1 MNPELLTHWRSRET
15 NFSKLQGS
23 YIINFNCLSIQNNS
37 QLNYHT
43 AQHWRTSVSFDRS
56 FSDINTCECSHT
68 FPLWCYG
75 SSERGQMY
83 GATFQRVAGAWRR
96 MDRCC
101 GWVGES
107 LAKERIVW
115 ANLWAPSQLFSSGHQ
130 SHPLSSS
137 FLNNITHYLLKA
149 FILCCLLRGKT
160 TQFHCQMF
168 AFFTYHLNKSM
179 FRSN

>member
-1 MNPELLTHWRSRET
+1 MFYCLT
-15 NFSKLQGS
+15 
-23 YIINFNCLSIQNNS
+23 IQNNL

-43 AQHWRTSVSFDRS
+43 AQHWGTSVSFDRS
-56 FSDINTCECSHT
+56 FNDINTCEFSHT
-68 FPLWCYG
+68 FPLSRYG
-75 SSERGQMY
+75 SSGRGQMY
-83 GATFQRVAGAWRR
+83 GATFQRVDGAWRR

-115 ANLWAPSQLFSSGHQ
+115 ANLWAPSQLFSSAPSSGHQ

-137 FLNNITHYLLKA
+137 FLNNIKRFYFMLFTE
-149 FILCCLLRGKT
+149 RKT

-168 AFFTYHLNKSM
+168 AFFIYHLNKSV
-179 FRSN
+179 FRSKKVLRLLTTFFSRSAVYSFK